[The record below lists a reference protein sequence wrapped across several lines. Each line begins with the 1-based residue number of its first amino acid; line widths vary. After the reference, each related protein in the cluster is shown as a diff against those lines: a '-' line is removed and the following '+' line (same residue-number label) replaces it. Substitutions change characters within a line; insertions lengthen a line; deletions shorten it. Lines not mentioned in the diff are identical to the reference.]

1 MTERR
6 NITIRVKKY
15 DKHIG
20 FYQLTE
26 SQAESVMSYIRLITG
41 NQNNRLPAYI
51 QGMVDSHN
59 AVATYYGGTNPND

>member
-15 DKHIG
+15 DGHLAY
-20 FYQLTE
+20 YQVTE
-26 SQAESVMSYIRLITG
+26 KQAESVMRYVELITG

-59 AVATYYGGTNPND
+59 AVANYK

>member
-1 MTERR
+1 MSERR

-15 DKHIG
+15 DGHIAH
-20 FYQLTE
+20 YMVTQ
-26 SQAESVMSYIRLITG
+26 SQAESAMRYVELITG

-59 AVATYYGGTNPND
+59 AVANYK